1 MPTLTLLGTGAAL
14 SDAKRENMYFVV
26 EGKNGAILVDCAG
39 SPVQRLLRARVPLNS
54 IDHAILTHHHP
65 DHLYGL
71 PILLMDLWLAGRKKV
86 LHLYGLPETIRA
98 THAMLDA
105 FDWGEWHQH
114 GFFPTEFHTLDI
126 PPHGIGNVL
135 DTADFKITATRTI
148 HFIPTIAL
156 KFFSNA
162 TGKSL
167 VYSSDT
173 EVCDPVVEIARGV
186 RTLIHEAT
194 SITKTTMGHSSAR
207 EAGEQATRAGVKQ
220 LVLVH
225 LPPNGSVAKLRAAA
239 EKTFKGK
246 VVVAK
251 DFLKIRF

>member
-1 MPTLTLLGTGAAL
+1 MPKLTLLGTGAAL
-14 SDAKRENMYFVV
+14 SDAKRENMYLVV
-26 EGKNGAILVDCAG
+26 QGAAGAILVDCAG
-39 SPVQRLLRARVPLNS
+39 SPVQRLLTARVKLDS
-54 IDHAILTHHHP
+54 IDHVILTHHHP
-65 DHLYGL
+65 DHLHGL
-71 PILLMDLWLAGRKKV
+71 PIFMMDLWLAGRKKI

-98 THAMLDA
+98 ARALLDA
-105 FDWGEWHQH
+105 FDWREWHDH

-126 PPHGIGNVL
+126 PSKGIGNVL
-135 DTADFKITATRTI
+135 DTPDFKITATRTQ
-148 HFIPTIAL
+148 HFVPTIAL

-162 TGKSL
+162 TKKSL

-173 EVCDPVVEIARGV
+173 EVSDNVVEISRDAH
-186 RTLIHEAT
+186 TLIHEAT
-194 SITKTTMGHSSAR
+194 SITEKTPGHSSAR

-251 DFLKIRF
+251 DFQTIRF